1 MINEREKKQLLTL
14 EERKIAALEDIASTL
29 DLLLAM
35 FDTFQRKQRGGVNER
50 KARNK

>member
-1 MINEREKKQLLTL
+1 MLNDREKKAMFER
-14 EERKIAALEDIASTL
+14 EERMCQALEDIASTL

-35 FDTFQRKQRGGVNER
+35 FDTFQRKQRGGGNER